1 MATNEQRRSFLLGI
15 TLNELS
21 FVMFFLMMF
30 ISATTLQKTN
40 TKLKQKTQQ
49 NKQLQAELIKEI
61 KDQNQVFKR
70 LQLLE
75 ARLIKAGSFSSR
87 PTEQQLD
94 QLFSRM
100 RDENAKGDLEQQLA
114 QLQGE
119 VKSLQRYKLLDKI
132 IMNSGL
138 TDSSFHKI
146 EQVLQ
151 QEKKISQ
158 QLQLLKGRLAYSQKK
173 LKNSGLGYPPCWADP
188 QSGAVEY
195 LYTITLYEQ
204 AMLIEAAWPDYRKVD
219 LNLIPGAEKLVGQKL
234 DQQQMRKLVKPIF
247 NWSKAHECR
256 HFIRIKDQK
265 ETSKQAFKQQML
277 VIEDYFYK
285 YLVR

>member
-75 ARLIKAGSFSSR
+75 ARLIKAGNFSSR
-87 PTEQQLD
+87 PTEQQMD

-138 TDSSFHKI
+138 ADSSFHKI

>member
-21 FVMFFLMMF
+21 FIMFFLIMF

-40 TKLKQKTQQ
+40 AKLKQKTQH

-75 ARLIKAGSFSSR
+75 ARLIKAGRFSAS
-87 PTEQQLD
+87 PTQQQLD

-100 RDENAKGDLEQQLA
+100 TDESAKGELQQQLD
-114 QLQGE
+114 QLQRE
-119 VKSLQRYKLLDKI
+119 VQSLQRYKLLDKI
-132 IMNSGL
+132 ITSSGL
-138 TDSSFHKI
+138 ADSSFHKI

-158 QLQLLKGRLAYSQKK
+158 QLHLLKGRLAYSQKK

-204 AMLIEAAWPDYRKVD
+204 VMLIEAAWPDYRKAD
-219 LNLIPGAEKLVGQKL
+219 LNLIPDAEKLVGQKL

-247 NWSKAHECR
+247 NWSKSHECR